1 MNAATTQQLDDLP
14 DDPTQRSTGIT
25 ARLTNSNWE
34 PVTRRSELKAMME
47 AHYPKLLKYYE
58 GRRTGK
64 IEEKA
69 WRNPVS
75 AELAEQLYDINYGKV
90 ECAFFA
96 MDYTHGFTG
105 RGGKLAPC
113 AHET

>member
-1 MNAATTQQLDDLP
+1 
-14 DDPTQRSTGIT
+14 
-25 ARLTNSNWE
+25 
-34 PVTRRSELKAMME
+34 ME

-64 IEEKA
+64 IEGKA
-69 WRNPVS
+69 WRDPVS
-75 AELAEQLYDINYGKV
+75 AELAERLYDINYGKV